1 LSTRPDAI
9 EDNNLRFL
17 QSMGVKTVELGAQ
30 SLSDSVLA
38 ASARGHS
45 SQETHV
51 ATLRLKKQGFEVGL
65 QLMPGLPGDSRETF
79 LKTVDRTIA
88 LGPSFVRLYPT
99 VVLSA
104 TPLERL
110 YRSGRYQPLSLKQA
124 VEWCKESKKRFDSAG
139 IAVIRMGL
147 QATSVLEAPSRILSG
162 PYHPAFGQLVKS
174 SIWDE
179 KISPALRKASQQS
192 SHLVIYAPSHQLADI
207 RGHRNSNINGW
218 ITQFKLTSLKTVKSD
233 QVGKDGFRVTTQKGV
248 SP

>member
-1 LSTRPDAI
+1 
-9 EDNNLRFL
+9 
-17 QSMGVKTVELGAQ
+17 MGVKTVELGAQ
-30 SLSDSVLA
+30 SLSDRVLA

-45 SQETHV
+45 SEDTHV

-79 LKTVDRTIA
+79 LKTVDRSIA

-139 IAVIRMGL
+139 IPVIRMGL
-147 QATSVLEAPSRILSG
+147 QATSALEKPSRILSG

-179 KISPALRKASQQS
+179 KISPALRRASQQS

-218 ITQFKLTSLKTVKSD
+218 LKELKLTSLETVASD
-233 QVGKDGFRVTTQKGV
+233 QINPGEFRVV
-248 SP
+248 AH